1 MVIPSSHT
9 ALAEKVYHT
18 AARKARKIR
27 LGGGFSQFFIV
38 NGANCPIK
46 TKNPRIPAWFR
57 FGRSALADDLL
68 RRAEDHVIDVE
79 ALEVFKHHIGSHA
92 PFSFQFQEY
101 DTTSLSSAQV

>member
-1 MVIPSSHT
+1 MVISSSHT

-18 AARKARKIR
+18 HRAKARKIR

-92 PFSFQFQEY
+92 PFSFQFQVY
-101 DTTSLSSAQV
+101 DTISSSSAQA

>member
-1 MVIPSSHT
+1 MGT
-9 ALAEKVYHT
+9 AFLRFSGHKNK
-18 AARKARKIR
+18 KATLSRGR
-27 LGGGFSQFFIV
+27 
-38 NGANCPIK
+38 
-46 TKNPRIPAWFR
+46 TKGI
-57 FGRSALADDLL
+57 SALADDLL

>member
-1 MVIPSSHT
+1 MSYLNFFMNFCNLVLTFS
-9 ALAEKVYHT
+9 
-18 AARKARKIR
+18 

-57 FGRSALADDLL
+57 SGRSALADDLL

-92 PFSFQFQEY
+92 PSSFQFQ
-101 DTTSLSSAQV
+101 V